1 MRTSRKRTIA
11 IIVPVTVLALAGIAT
26 AAGLTT
32 TSATLGGGSTLVTNT
47 CAIKVTYAT
56 GLSAD
61 VTYQAPGPVVAP
73 ATVPSTPGGYYLTK
87 VTLTPSGTDCNS
99 ASFKVTVAK
108 ATGAFLSEAVGNFAS
123 TAVAVPVT
131 VNAFA
136 QDVGA
141 VYATVT
147 TTTPSTLATTAP

>member
-11 IIVPVTVLALAGIAT
+11 IIVPVAVLALAGIAT

-32 TSATLGGGSTLVTNT
+32 TSASLGGGSTTVTNN
-47 CAIKVTYAT
+47 CAIRVSYAAT
-56 GLSAD
+56 PGSPD
-61 VTYQAPGPVVAP
+61 VTYQPPAP
-73 ATVPSTPGGYYLTK
+73 ATSTTSLSPGGYYLTK